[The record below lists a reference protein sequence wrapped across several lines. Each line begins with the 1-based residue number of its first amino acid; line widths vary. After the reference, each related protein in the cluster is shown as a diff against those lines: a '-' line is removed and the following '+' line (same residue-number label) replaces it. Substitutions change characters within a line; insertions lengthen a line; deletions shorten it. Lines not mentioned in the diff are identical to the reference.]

1 MCPTAGVP
9 GMVGSLSSSSL
20 VGEDSESLVTA
31 TMSLYICSISGVIR
45 PWLMVR
51 LFLARKERRWRDS
64 TRLMEMSSCEMQAF
78 GDVSASGCGRVVL
91 RLPQK
96 GSGKPVSRLRGREDV
111 SLWGMEV
118 MLLVSR
124 VLQLEW
130 RGARRGLR
138 TETIFV
144 QLDAQVVVIGEK
156 REASRQQCV
165 SLTPRQSGP

>member
-1 MCPTAGVP
+1 MLMPPSLEGGLAICPTAGVP
-9 GMVGSLSSSSL
+9 GMVGSLSRSSL

-31 TMSLYICSISGVIR
+31 TMLYICSISGVMR

-51 LFLARKERRWRDS
+51 LCFARKERRCRDS

-96 GSGKPVSRLRGREDV
+96 GSGKPVSRLRGREEV

-124 VLQLEW
+124 VLQLE
-130 RGARRGLR
+130 
-138 TETIFV
+138 
-144 QLDAQVVVIGEK
+144 
-156 REASRQQCV
+156 
-165 SLTPRQSGP
+165 

>member
-1 MCPTAGVP
+1 
-9 GMVGSLSSSSL
+9 MVGSRSRSSL
-20 VGEDSESLVTA
+20 VGEESESLVTA
-31 TMSLYICSISGVIR
+31 TMLYICSISGVMR

-51 LFLARKERRWRDS
+51 LCFARKDRRCRDS

-96 GSGKPVSRLRGREDV
+96 GSGKPVSRLRGREEV

-124 VLQLEW
+124 VLQLE
-130 RGARRGLR
+130 
-138 TETIFV
+138 
-144 QLDAQVVVIGEK
+144 
-156 REASRQQCV
+156 
-165 SLTPRQSGP
+165 